1 MIVIVSMLSL
11 ATYAFVDRGVIASA
25 VAGRDLERRSDVA
38 AIAVE
43 LEQYY
48 RANPTINGSS
58 YPTTATM
65 NLSVDTI
72 IPDDELRTP
81 PNQNSPNLVIA
92 SNASQQSPTTDEYVY
107 QPLTLSGDLCSN
119 SSSPCVRF
127 VLYYRTEADNE
138 LVIVE
143 SSHQQ

>member
-11 ATYAFVDRGVIASA
+11 ATYAFVDRGVIASSIA
-25 VAGRDLERRSDVA
+25 ARDIERRSDVE

-58 YPTTATM
+58 YPTTVTM
-65 NLSVDTI
+65 NLSASTI
-72 IPDDELRTP
+72 IPDEELRTP
-81 PNQNSPNLVIA
+81 PNLNTPNLVVA
-92 SNASQQSPTTDEYVY
+92 SNAAQQSPTADEYIY
-107 QPLTLSGDLCSN
+107 QPMTISDTLCNDASA
-119 SSSPCVRF
+119 PCVRF